1 MMMMSLSCLSSL
13 AFVVVVH
20 MMLGGDL
27 PFMTMLI
34 TNVMVVA
41 MEMWAWTNCA
51 CIVFTLRRLVA

>member
-1 MMMMSLSCLSSL
+1 MMMMSLSCLSL
-13 AFVVVVH
+13 MALVVVVH

-41 MEMWAWTNCA
+41 M
-51 CIVFTLRRLVA
+51 

>member
-1 MMMMSLSCLSSL
+1 MLMVLLSYLSFM
-13 AFVVVVH
+13 AVIVVH

-41 MEMWAWTNCA
+41 MYMWMWTTCTCVA
-51 CIVFTLRRLVA
+51 SALRR

>member
-1 MMMMSLSCLSSL
+1 MLVEHLHDDGVVVAL
-13 AFVVVVH
+13 EKAFVIVVH

-41 MEMWAWTNCA
+41 M
-51 CIVFTLRRLVA
+51 